1 MMLTSPRFTKACR
14 IKGRWINIAITF
26 GVDLQDLFRLGIRF
40 DEHNLATDADDN
52 DGMIQK
58 M

>member
-1 MMLTSPRFTKACR
+1 MLTSPRFTKACR